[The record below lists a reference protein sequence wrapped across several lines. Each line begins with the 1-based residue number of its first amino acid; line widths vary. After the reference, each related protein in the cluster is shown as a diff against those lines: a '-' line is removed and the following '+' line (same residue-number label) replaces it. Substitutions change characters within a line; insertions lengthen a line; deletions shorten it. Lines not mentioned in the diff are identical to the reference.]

1 MKLVVSL
8 LLSCIE
14 RYCFSKRYDSRSPLI
29 IAIPTKLLFTSYPR
43 SFNFC
48 NLLPQADN
56 LFFHRY
62 CFNKIILE
70 NFFEQVEGK
79 CYKLPLWLSPFL
91 LFFSLLFYFLFIAWE
106 SLSHYV
112 TQRRDH
118 VTSNGHVTSHVTRSH
133 GSVGKQ
139 CTDQV
144 ALV

>member
-106 SLSHYV
+106 TLSHHGQGHMIV
-112 TQRRDH
+112 WESSTQTKQHLYKQTDQ
-118 VTSNGHVTSHVTRSH
+118 SNGNS
-133 GSVGKQ
+133 
-139 CTDQV
+139 
-144 ALV
+144 